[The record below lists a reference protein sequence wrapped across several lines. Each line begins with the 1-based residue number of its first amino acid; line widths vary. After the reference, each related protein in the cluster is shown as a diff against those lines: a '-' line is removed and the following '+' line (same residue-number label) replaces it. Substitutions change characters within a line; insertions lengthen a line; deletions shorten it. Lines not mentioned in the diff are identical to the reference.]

1 MPQLVANTILFNIII
16 FVCVVFQNTSTES
29 MVSFGVTSTAMQTST
44 VLTSSAVMHQTTS
57 SLSKSTYST
66 MTLITSS
73 SISINFL
80 PSTSTYISPGSN
92 GTVSDDDGSNVG
104 IIVAP
109 IVIIFVV
116 VVIVVAVLITG
127 FFVQKKR
134 KQRKHSIAHDNK
146 SSVTDTKLK
155 SLTIYSNISTLNNH
169 FGGAMDSD
177 IGTQSN
183 GNVYAVPN
191 QVDKRESESAA
202 ESKLSYQSNSPSIP
216 PDCTSGYD
224 EVMKN
229 PFHEQPNAIV
239 ETSIDSIDDEVM
251 DDRYDKD
258 EGMAAFHDT
267 KKVSSHKGKSK
278 SLSKMTK
285 KKPTK
290 SSSSSTKLRP
300 LKALSAHSSGML
312 GVNVEGDKTLKGFQ
326 SSLQLNPLYASSQL
340 FSKVDKTLN

>member
-1 MPQLVANTILFNIII
+1 MYVNVN
-16 FVCVVFQNTSTES
+16 FVCVVFQSTSTES
-29 MVSFGVTSTAMQTST
+29 IASSAVMSTALQTPT

-57 SLSKSTYST
+57 SLSESTYST

-73 SISINFL
+73 SISIDFSS
-80 PSTSTYISPGSN
+80 STSTYILSPDSN
-92 GTVSDDDGSNVG
+92 GIVSDNSGSNVG

-109 IVIIFVV
+109 IVVIFLV
-116 VVIVVAVLITG
+116 VVIVIAVLITG
-127 FFVQKKR
+127 IFVWKKR
-134 KQRKHSIAHDNK
+134 KQRKHSIVHDNK

-169 FGGAMDSD
+169 FGGTMDSD

-202 ESKLSYQSNSPSIP
+202 ESKLSYQSNSASLP

-224 EVMKN
+224 GVMKN

-239 ETSIDSIDDEVM
+239 ETSIDSIDNEVL

-258 EGMAAFHDT
+258 EGVAAFHNT
-267 KKVSSHKGKSK
+267 KKVNSPHKGKSK
-278 SLSKMTK
+278 SPSKITK

-290 SSSSSTKLRP
+290 SLSSSTKLRP

-312 GVNVEGDKTLKGFQ
+312 GVNVEGDKSLKGFQ
-326 SSLQLNPLYASSQL
+326 SSLQVNPLYASSQL
-340 FSKVDKTLN
+340 FSKVQS